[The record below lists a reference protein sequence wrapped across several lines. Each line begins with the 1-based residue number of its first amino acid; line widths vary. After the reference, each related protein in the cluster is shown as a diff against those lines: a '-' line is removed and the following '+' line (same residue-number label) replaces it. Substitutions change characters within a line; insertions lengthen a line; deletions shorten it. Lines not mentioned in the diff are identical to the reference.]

1 MLFSSAFYIK
11 IKFLQFE
18 IDTKEVGAREV
29 RSVDVACIAVD
40 AFVDVAL
47 EWVENILHTCID
59 F

>member
-47 EWVENILHTCID
+47 E
-59 F
+59 